1 MARLNANA
9 HSLGSLSGLDQ
20 QPMQYHIVF
29 KRLFVLPYI
38 CHIACLFVL
47 PKLYFFYICHT
58 FFPHVL
64 LPTSIIQNEIM
75 MGILFFPKE
84 LFFFDCVDIC
94 PSVQGYLLDGLFL
107 FDCVFFFL
115 SFSFSLC
122 ISLWLCW
129 YMPQRARISARWT
142 FFRLWAKN
150 LMESLVGLHQIWH
163 PAPIFFSWTKV
174 NIQIGLK
181 I

>member
-1 MARLNANA
+1 MDFF
-9 HSLGSLSGLDQ
+9 SLIVYFYFSLSLSLC
-20 QPMQYHIVF
+20 VF
-29 KRLFVLPYI
+29 L
-38 CHIACLFVL
+38 
-47 PKLYFFYICHT
+47 
-58 FFPHVL
+58 
-64 LPTSIIQNEIM
+64 
-75 MGILFFPKE
+75 
-84 LFFFDCVDIC
+84 FDCVDIC

-142 FFRLWAKN
+142 FSLWLCIFLSLFLFLFVYFSLIVLIYSQRARISARWTFFRLRAKN